1 MQFDSTSFDRIRA
14 RALLGYAILAII
26 ATLFCVGILKNILPG
41 LKESSALKDALRPPL
56 LYLFFSLF
64 ALSMLSRAGLSYNR
78 LFGTFPAWRT
88 LGRYTFWAIP
98 VAIFSVSSILLLQF
112 PLSTVMPEPIKEHL
126 TDGPTITLHGAGDKY
141 ALANLLN
148 FLTVV
153 LVAPIVEEFFFRG
166 ILLTRWSV
174 KWGVVR
180 AFIVSSGIFAL
191 LHNNIIGMFCF
202 ACVMAIFYIR
212 TKSLFVPMSI
222 HITNNGI
229 AWMLDWLGTK
239 FGESASPTT
248 DVEISELWQAGLI
261 GVVITIP
268 CWIYFWRHYI
278 LKTDWQMPYFT
289 ESATCDSDANSN
301 NQILPAR

>member
-1 MQFDSTSFDRIRA
+1 MQINSTPFEKRIRA
-14 RALLGYAILAII
+14 RALFGYAILAII
-26 ATLFCVGILKNILPG
+26 ATIFCVGILKNILPG
-41 LKESSALKDALRPPL
+41 LKESSALKDALRSLL

-64 ALSMLSRAGLSYNR
+64 TLIMLSRAGLSYNR
-78 LFGTFPAWRT
+78 LFGTFPPWRT

-98 VAIFSVSSILLLQF
+98 VAILSVSSILLLQF

-126 TDGPTITLHGAGDKY
+126 TDGPTIILHGVGDKY
-141 ALANLLN
+141 AFANLLN

-166 ILLTRWSV
+166 ILLTRWSI

-180 AFIVSSGIFAL
+180 AVIVSSGIFAL

-202 ACVMAIFYIR
+202 ACVLAIFYIR

-222 HITNNGI
+222 HIANNSI
-229 AWMLDWLGTK
+229 AWALDWLSTE
-239 FGESASPTT
+239 FSESTSQTT
-248 DVEISELWQAGLI
+248 GVEILELWQIGLI

-268 CWIYFWRHYI
+268 CWIYFWRRYI
-278 LKTDWQMPYFT
+278 LKTAWQMPYFA
-289 ESATCDSDANSN
+289 ESTNSEGN
-301 NQILPAR
+301 LSG

>member
-1 MQFDSTSFDRIRA
+1 MQVDSTPFERRIRA
-14 RALLGYAILAII
+14 RALFGYAILAII
-26 ATLFCVGILKNILPG
+26 ATIFCMGILKNILPG
-41 LKESSALKDALRPPL
+41 LKESSALKDALRSLL

-64 ALSMLSRAGLSYNR
+64 TLSMLSRAGLSFNR

-98 VAIFSVSSILLLQF
+98 VAIFSVSSVLLLQF

-126 TDGPTITLHGAGDKY
+126 TDGPTIILHRAGDKY
-141 ALANLLN
+141 AFANLLN
-148 FLTVV
+148 FLTVA

-180 AFIVSSGIFAL
+180 AVIVSSGIFAL

-202 ACVMAIFYIR
+202 ACVLAIFYIR

-222 HITNNGI
+222 HIANNSI
-229 AWMLDWLGTK
+229 AWTLDWLNTE
-239 FGESASPTT
+239 FSESTSHTT
-248 DVEISELWQAGLI
+248 DVEISELWQIGLI

-268 CWIYFWRHYI
+268 CWIYFWRRYI
-278 LKTDWQMPYFT
+278 LKINWQMPYFT
-289 ESATCDSDANSN
+289 ELTNSEDPINSN
-301 NQILPAR
+301 I